1 MELDEPEIL
10 DGMRGWIGSQRAF
23 AGVPDP
29 TRARR
34 VLDVGCRRDLPRR
47 GPGRHPGGHVSAH
60 DFADAVRAEARRIAQ
75 DQQSIHLA
83 VVVDTD
89 PLVLELMDSRH
100 TLHDDQIV
108 LSQWVKKYDAAD
120 AIDPDDVVTLIR
132 KKRNGETVWL
142 VTDVIADKD
151 PT

>member
-1 MELDEPEIL
+1 
-10 DGMRGWIGSQRAF
+10 
-23 AGVPDP
+23 
-29 TRARR
+29 
-34 VLDVGCRRDLPRR
+34 
-47 GPGRHPGGHVSAH
+47 VSAH